1 MRKFSQSAKSQ
12 KTVGS
17 MIIDPK
23 KKQAEKLSS
32 QNKSAKGKENKSPI
46 TEELKA
52 GSNGETLS
60 NDSNKTYV
68 GTLSTSSW
76 VAVCD
81 ILSSS

>member
-32 QNKSAKGKENKSPI
+32 QNKSAKGKENRAPA
-46 TEELKA
+46 EEVQT
-52 GSNGETLS
+52 GSNGM
-60 NDSNKTYV
+60 
-68 GTLSTSSW
+68 
-76 VAVCD
+76 
-81 ILSSS
+81 

>member
-1 MRKFSQSAKSQ
+1 
-12 KTVGS
+12 

-52 GSNGETLS
+52 GSNSETLS
-60 NDSNKTYV
+60 NDSNRM
-68 GTLSTSSW
+68 
-76 VAVCD
+76 VCWYSFGQL
-81 ILSSS
+81 IGCSM